1 MGQIVR
7 RYPSHG
13 AQLVSIGIRPIAASA
28 TDVGS
33 PSTTTLHRQSS
44 TLYNG
49 SADNANALFG
59 SAASARKPSLSQTG
73 ALSGSPRSADEDYD
87 PLFDDDPDPD
97 AGDQDPLGTGG
108 RGASSTTAWRSGIPT
123 LDPETYGRYSHNI
136 LMTAAI
142 DGQITIWDR
151 RVAGSAPG
159 SGVGRLDIPEK
170 TPPWCV
176 SVRTDDIM
184 GCVFMASWVR
194 TLNCILGWGFGCRH
208 AGQQTALNSMLA
220 DGMVRLKCGI
230 CAR

>member
-1 MGQIVR
+1 MFQEWDLNVGQIVR

-28 TDVGS
+28 TDVSS
-33 PSTTTLHRQSS
+33 PSATTLHRQSS

-59 SAASARKPSLSQTG
+59 SAANTRKASLSQMG
-73 ALSGSPRSADEDYD
+73 AMPGSPRSADEDYD

-97 AGDQDPLGTGG
+97 AGDQDPLGTGAG
-108 RGASSTTAWRSGIPT
+108 RGASSASAWRSGIPT
-123 LDPETYGRYSHNI
+123 LDPETYERYSHNI

-176 SVRTDDIM
+176 SVRAYDIIY
-184 GCVFMASWVR
+184 CVFAGSWVR
-194 TLNCILGWGFGCRH
+194 
-208 AGQQTALNSMLA
+208 S
-220 DGMVRLKCGI
+220 
-230 CAR
+230 